1 MSFPVSTV
9 HAAVDGDFQYED
21 NGDGTAII
29 TDYTGD
35 IGLSVVI
42 PDLVGS
48 GLTVVEIGVDAFKN
62 NQLTSLTIPNNVTTI
77 GQGAFLDNKLTS
89 LTLPD
94 NLMTI
99 GRDAFK
105 NNQLT
110 SLTIPNSVTS
120 FGIGAFQGNELTSLT
135 LLDGLATIG
144 VDAFRDNQLASLTI
158 PDSVTTIGQGAF
170 QANQLTN
177 LTLPSNLT
185 TIGVDAFRDNQ
196 LASLMIPDS
205 VTTIGLGAFLD
216 NKLTSLT
223 LPDNLMTIGREAFKN
238 NQLTSLTIPN
248 SVTSF
253 GIGAFQGNELTSLIL
268 LDGLATIGVDAFR
281 DNQLASLT
289 IPNSVT
295 TIEEGA
301 FLNNKLTSL
310 TLPDNLMTIGR
321 DAFKN
326 NQLTMLT
333 IPNSVTTIEEG
344 AFQYNKLTNLTLL
357 DGLATIGV
365 DAFKNNQLTT
375 LTIPNSVTTIS
386 GSAFINNP
394 SLTDVL
400 VLSNTVD
407 FESNNIFGGS
417 STNLTLYGNDSSTSQ
432 TFATVNNHRFQ
443 KITAELA
450 DLELNIPGLTFDPEE
465 RTFNLTTNANAV
477 IVTPTPVVPFSEVQV
492 NHALVP
498 YGSGSPSID
507 LAEGIVTITLDV
519 EAPDNSTEQYTV
531 EFNVDHTSPSID
543 LTASPTTPTN
553 GNVTVTVG
561 TDGTGSAIDSVK
573 WATGSQ
579 VAGFFATG
587 GQVLTGG
594 SFAATVNGTYTV
606 YARDEVGNE
615 SVETITISNIDR
627 NVPTIDLTANPTSS
641 TNGNVTVTVD
651 ANANSG
657 ISVLKWIAGN
667 EGTAFFATG
676 GEGIVDN
683 EFIVTSNGTYTAYA
697 RDSVG
702 NEAVETITIS
712 NIDRNVPTIDLTA
725 NPTSSTNGNV
735 TVTVDVYAAS
745 EISALKWAAGNEGTA
760 FFATGGEAIVG
771 NEFTVTTNGT
781 YTVYARDNAGN
792 EAVETITIS
801 NIVRSSP
808 TPPTS
813 PGPDDEEDSPED
825 SDPHTIIST
834 GPGVI
839 IIEVAPRD
847 IKELPKDNGG
857 NKKVVN
863 LPDDVWD
870 EIPKLLDDD
879 RPVIRVVIDD
889 HLPDVELHLP
899 GKRLAELW
907 DINPNVEFDMQLNG
921 SSFQLKVNVLDLEQ
935 LATRLGIAVDEL
947 NVIIKIS
954 ALTGET
960 KEDFILAADE
970 QGMTLLSQVIE
981 FQLFVSGGDE
991 WVEITDFGGT
1001 YMTKSIVLDEQFA
1014 NRNYMAVL
1022 YDPDG
1027 RTFTYVPAVMARR
1040 SNGQQD
1046 SVIQM
1051 PHNSIYAIVETDRIE
1066 FADMQGHWAEPE
1078 VEHLGSKRIVRGITI
1093 NDYAPNRNIT
1103 RAEFTSLLVRA
1114 LGIKTDRTGA
1124 GDVFKD
1130 VAITSWYSTEV
1141 EAAFRAGLV
1150 SGISLTHFAPEAQ
1163 ITREQIALML
1173 MNAQALVN
1181 DESNSI
1187 EQLPNSLTSFT
1198 DASEVSAWAR
1208 DAMSDAVAS
1217 KLIQGMST
1225 DRLAPA
1231 ASATRAQAAVM
1242 LHRLMVM
1249 IEFLD

>member
-1 MSFPVSTV
+1 MMMRGLLRKIVLAALSISLLLGSFMSFPVSTS
-9 HAAVDGDFQYED
+9 HAAMDGNFEYED
-21 NGDGTAII
+21 LGGGTAII

-35 IGLSVVI
+35 NGVDVII
-42 PDLVGS
+42 PDHVGS
-48 GLTVVEIGVDAFKN
+48 GLAVVEIGVDAFKE
-62 NQLTSLTIPNNVTTI
+62 NQLTSLTIPNSVTTI
-77 GQGAFLDNKLTS
+77 GQGAFLDNKLTN

-105 NNQLT
+105 NNQLI

-144 VDAFRDNQLASLTI
+144 VDAFRENQLTSLTI
-158 PDSVTTIGQGAF
+158 PNSVTTIGQGAF
-170 QANQLTN
+170 L
-177 LTLPSNLT
+177 
-185 TIGVDAFRDNQ
+185 F
-196 LASLMIPDS
+196 
-205 VTTIGLGAFLD
+205 
-216 NKLTSLT
+216 NKLTNLT
-223 LPDNLMTIGREAFKN
+223 LPDNLMTIGRDAFKN

-253 GIGAFQGNELTSLIL
+253 GIGAFEGNNLTS
-268 LDGLATIGVDAFR
+268 
-281 DNQLASLT
+281 
-289 IPNSVT
+289 
-295 TIEEGA
+295 
-301 FLNNKLTSL
+301 
-310 TLPDNLMTIGR
+310 
-321 DAFKN
+321 
-326 NQLTMLT
+326 
-333 IPNSVTTIEEG
+333 
-344 AFQYNKLTNLTLL
+344 LTLL

-365 DAFKNNQLTT
+365 DAFKNNQLTS

-400 VLSNTVD
+400 VLSNTVN

-417 STNLTLYGNDSSTSQ
+417 STNLTLYGYASSTSE
-432 TFATVNNHRFQ
+432 TFASVNSHRFQ
-443 KITAELA
+443 TITAELA
-450 DLELNIPGLTFDPEE
+450 NLELNIPGLTFDPEE

-531 EFNVDHTSPSID
+531 EFNVDHTSPTIDLTANPTTPTNGNVTITVGTDGTGSAIDSVKWAAGSQVAAYFATGGQVLTGGLFDATANGMYTAYAQDEAGNEAVKIIEVTNIDRVGPMID

-553 GNVTVTVG
+553 GNVTVTVI
-561 TDGTGSAIDSVK
+561 TNGTGSAIDSMK
-573 WATGSQ
+573 WAAGSQ
-579 VAGFFATG
+579 VAAFFATG
-587 GQVLTGG
+587 GQVVSGG
-594 SFAATVNGTYTV
+594 SFDATANGMYTV
-606 YARDEVGNE
+606 YARDEAGNE
-615 SVETITISNIDR
+615 AVKIIEVTNIDR
-627 NVPTIDLTANPTSS
+627 VGPTIDLTASPTTP
-641 TNGNVTVTVD
+641 TNGNVTVTV
-651 ANANSG
+651 ATYANSG
-657 ISVLKWIAGN
+657 VSELKW
-667 EGTAFFATG
+667 T
-676 GEGIVDN
+676 
-683 EFIVTSNGTYTAYA
+683 
-697 RDSVG
+697 
-702 NEAVETITIS
+702 
-712 NIDRNVPTIDLTA
+712 
-725 NPTSSTNGNV
+725 
-735 TVTVDVYAAS
+735 
-745 EISALKWAAGNEGTA
+745 AGNEGTA

-771 NEFTVTTNGT
+771 NEFNVTSNGTYTVYARDNAGNEAVETIAISNIDRSMPAIDLIASPTSSTNGNVTVTVAVYANSGIGELKWAAGNEGTVFFVTDGEAIVGNEFNVTSNGT

-801 NIVRSSP
+801 NIITSTSSDDPAPPDSP
-808 TPPTS
+808 T
-813 PGPDDEEDSPED
+813 DSYPR
-825 SDPHTIIST
+825 TIISV

-857 NKKVVN
+857 VKEVVT

-870 EIPKLLDDD
+870 DIPKLLDDD
-879 RPVIRVVIDD
+879 RPVIRVIIDD
-889 HLPDVELHLP
+889 HMPDVEVHLP
-899 GKRLAELW
+899 GKRLVEVLNV
-907 DINPNVEFDMQLNG
+907 NPNVQFDLQLNG
-921 SSFQLKVNVLDLEQ
+921 SSFQLKVNILDLEQ
-935 LATRLGIAVDEL
+935 LAAQLGIAMDDM

-960 KEDFILAADE
+960 KEDFILAAEE

-981 FQLFVSGGDE
+981 FQLIVSGGDE

-1022 YDPDG
+1022 YAPNG
-1027 RTFTYVPAVMARR
+1027 RTFTYVPAVMASR

-1051 PHNSIYAIVETDRIE
+1051 PHNSIYAVVETDRIE

-1078 VEHLGSKRIVRGITI
+1078 VEHLGSKRIIRGMSI
-1093 NDYAPNRNIT
+1093 NDYAPDRNIT
-1103 RAEFTSLLVRA
+1103 RAEFASLLVRA
-1114 LGIKTDRTGA
+1114 LGIKTDRTGT

-1150 SGISLTHFAPEAQ
+1150 SGISSTHFAPEVQ

-1173 MNAQALVN
+1173 MNAHALVN
-1181 DESNSI
+1181 DESNST
-1187 EQLPNSLTSFT
+1187 EQIPHSLTPFT

-1208 DAMSDAVAS
+1208 DAMSEAVAN
-1217 KLIQGMST
+1217 KLIQGIST